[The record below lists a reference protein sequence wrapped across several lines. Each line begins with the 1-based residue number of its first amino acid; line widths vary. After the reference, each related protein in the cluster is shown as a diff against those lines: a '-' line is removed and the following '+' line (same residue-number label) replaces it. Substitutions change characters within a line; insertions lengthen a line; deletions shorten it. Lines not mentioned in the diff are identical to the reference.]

1 MGSKSGKLSGSNY
14 GNVFVMTD
22 KAYYLAGDNVT
33 GHVYVNIVNS
43 YPGDCVFLK
52 FKGIEREFMVERIVL
67 IIISR

>member
-33 GHVYVNIVNS
+33 GHVYVNIINY

-52 FKGIEREFMVERIVL
+52 LKGLESSWWREQY
-67 IIISR
+67 